1 MVLGVPSDLT
11 LLVEFDNC
19 GKKVMWLLFLFPS
32 SSGFEIEPYPLT
44 EMLCEVSSDT
54 LLQGVTSQA
63 PSVMSNRP
71 GQASP
76 PAGEELAKPMDSLQ
90 VVITFHFIV
99 VFTATHLAGFA
110 DKGQQWIAMITLT

>member
-19 GKKVMWLLFLFPS
+19 GVNRCHVITFFLFPS

-44 EMLCEVSSDT
+44 EMLCEISSDT

-76 PAGEELAKPMDSLQ
+76 PAGEEFAKPMDSLQ
-90 VVITFHFIV
+90 VIITFHFI

-110 DKGQQWIAMITLT
+110 DKGLK